1 MKIQLEDKRYQ
12 KECIDI
18 FTIFDSKQNLEFGE
32 SNFIVGKD
40 YVKKE
45 KTYPFT
51 TRLELKRILYTIF
64 SRRYNYTNDWGILTG
79 TKPSKILKNH
89 TDEELKQMYLINDE
103 NLKLLRDIDEVQSSL
118 DFDEENYNIYINI
131 PFCPSRCDYCSFPT
145 IVYKNNDRREKYLR
159 YLLKEITEV
168 SKNIDKNKIKT
179 IYVGGGTPTS
189 LDYTMLEK
197 LLKVIENCFV
207 SENLVEYTFEAG
219 REDSLDFDKLK
230 LLKKYNVTRI
240 SLNPQTFNEKAL
252 KAMGRIQNNENLLD
266 LYTQAK
272 NLGFVINMD
281 FILGLL
287 YDDVNN
293 TEKNLEILRQLQP
306 DNITFHT
313 LSIKKG
319 SKYSQQYDKGN
330 FKENI
335 AEKQMQLIKKWTF
348 QNNYRPYYLYRQK
361 NILNNM
367 ENIGYCKD
375 IPSRY
380 NIVINE
386 ELESIIGFGMTANS
400 KIIKDDIIKYTNY
413 KNLRDYSEK
422 LDEIIKRK
430 VEIINGWTKEKR
442 RIQVG

>member
-32 SNFIVGKD
+32 SDFVVGKD

-118 DFDEENYNIYINI
+118 DFDEKNYNIYINI

-145 IVYKNNDRREKYLR
+145 IVYKNNDRREEYLG

-168 SKNIDKNKIKT
+168 SKSIDKNIIKT

-197 LLKVIENCFV
+197 LLKVIENCFL

-272 NLGFVINMD
+272 DLGFVINMD

-335 AEKQMQLIKKWTF
+335 AEKQM
-348 QNNYRPYYLYRQK
+348 
-361 NILNNM
+361 
-367 ENIGYCKD
+367 
-375 IPSRY
+375 
-380 NIVINE
+380 
-386 ELESIIGFGMTANS
+386 
-400 KIIKDDIIKYTNY
+400 
-413 KNLRDYSEK
+413 
-422 LDEIIKRK
+422 
-430 VEIINGWTKEKR
+430 
-442 RIQVG
+442 

>member
-40 YVKKE
+40 YVRKE

-89 TDEELKQMYLINDE
+89 TDEELKQMYLINDK

-118 DFDEENYNIYINI
+118 DFDEKNYNIYINI

-145 IVYKNNDRREKYLR
+145 IVYKNNDRREEYLG
-159 YLLKEITEV
+159 YLLEEITEV
-168 SKNIDKNKIKT
+168 SKCIDRHKIET

-272 NLGFVINMD
+272 DLGFVINMD

-287 YDDVNN
+287 YDDVKN

-313 LSIKKG
+313 LSIKK
-319 SKYSQQYDKGN
+319 
-330 FKENI
+330 
-335 AEKQMQLIKKWTF
+335 
-348 QNNYRPYYLYRQK
+348 
-361 NILNNM
+361 
-367 ENIGYCKD
+367 
-375 IPSRY
+375 
-380 NIVINE
+380 
-386 ELESIIGFGMTANS
+386 
-400 KIIKDDIIKYTNY
+400 
-413 KNLRDYSEK
+413 
-422 LDEIIKRK
+422 RK
-430 VEIINGWTKEKR
+430 
-442 RIQVG
+442 

>member
-18 FTIFDSKQNLEFGE
+18 FTIFDSKQNLEFAE
-32 SNFIVGKD
+32 SDFVVGKD
-40 YVKKE
+40 YVRKD

-89 TDEELKQMYLINDE
+89 TDEELKQMYLINDK

-118 DFDEENYNIYINI
+118 DFDEKNYNIYINI

-145 IVYKNNDRREKYLR
+145 IVYKNNDRREEYL
-159 YLLKEITEV
+159 
-168 SKNIDKNKIKT
+168 
-179 IYVGGGTPTS
+179 GTS

-266 LYTQAK
+266 LYT
-272 NLGFVINMD
+272 
-281 FILGLL
+281 
-287 YDDVNN
+287 
-293 TEKNLEILRQLQP
+293 
-306 DNITFHT
+306 H
-313 LSIKKG
+313 
-319 SKYSQQYDKGN
+319 
-330 FKENI
+330 I

-367 ENIGYCKD
+367 ENIGYCRD

-413 KNLRDYSEK
+413 KNLRDYSKK

-430 VEIINGWTKEKR
+430 VEIING
-442 RIQVG
+442 

>member
-1 MKIQLEDKRYQ
+1 
-12 KECIDI
+12 
-18 FTIFDSKQNLEFGE
+18 
-32 SNFIVGKD
+32 
-40 YVKKE
+40 
-45 KTYPFT
+45 
-51 TRLELKRILYTIF
+51 
-64 SRRYNYTNDWGILTG
+64 
-79 TKPSKILKNH
+79 
-89 TDEELKQMYLINDE
+89 
-103 NLKLLRDIDEVQSSL
+103 
-118 DFDEENYNIYINI
+118 
-131 PFCPSRCDYCSFPT
+131 
-145 IVYKNNDRREKYLR
+145 
-159 YLLKEITEV
+159 
-168 SKNIDKNKIKT
+168 
-179 IYVGGGTPTS
+179 
-189 LDYTMLEK
+189 MLEK
-197 LLKVIENCFV
+197 LLKVITNCFV
-207 SENLVEYTFEAG
+207 SENLLEYTFEAG
-219 REDSLDFDKLK
+219 REDSLDFYKLK

-287 YDDVNN
+287 YDDVKN
-293 TEKNLEILRQLQP
+293 TEENLEILKELQP

-367 ENIGYCKD
+367 ENIGYCRD

-430 VEIINGWTKEKR
+430 VEIING
-442 RIQVG
+442 

>member
-32 SNFIVGKD
+32 CDFVVGKD
-40 YVKKE
+40 YVKKDI
-45 KTYPFT
+45 TYPFT
-51 TRLELKRILYTIF
+51 TRLELKKILYTIF
-64 SRRYNYTNDWGILTG
+64 SQRFNYKNDWGILTG
-79 TKPSKILKNH
+79 TKPSKILRNH
-89 TDEELKQMYLINDE
+89 TDEELKKIYLINDE
-103 NLKLLRDIDEVQSSL
+103 NLKLLRDIDKVQSSI
-118 DFDEENYNIYINI
+118 DFDEKNYNIYINI

-145 IVYKNNDRREKYLR
+145 IVYKNNDRREEYLG
-159 YLLKEITEV
+159 YLLKEIIEV
-168 SKNIDKNKIKT
+168 SKSIDKYKIKT

-197 LLKVIENCFV
+197 LLKAIEECFV

-252 KAMGRIQNNENLLD
+252 KAMGRIQNNENLID

-272 NLGFVINMD
+272 DLEFVINMD

-293 TEKNLEILRQLQP
+293 TKKNLEILRQLQP

-313 LSIKKG
+313 LSIKNG
-319 SKYSQQYDKGN
+319 SKYSQQYDKEN
-330 FKENI
+330 FRENI
-335 AEKQMQLIKKWTF
+335 AEKQMQLVKRWTS
-348 QNNYRPYYLYRQK
+348 QNNYSPYYLYRQK

-367 ENIGYCKD
+367 ENIGYCKE

-400 KIIKDDIIKYTNY
+400 KIIKDGIIKYTNY

-442 RIQVG
+442 RIPIW

>member
-32 SNFIVGKD
+32 SDFVIGKD
-40 YVKKE
+40 YVKKDI
-45 KTYPFT
+45 TYPFT

-64 SRRYNYTNDWGILTG
+64 SQKYNYTNDWGILTG
-79 TKPSKILKNH
+79 TKPSKILRNH

-145 IVYKNNDRREKYLR
+145 IVYKNNDRREEYLR

-168 SKNIDKNKIKT
+168 SKSIDEYKIKT

-287 YDDVNN
+287 YDDVKN
-293 TEKNLEILRQLQP
+293 TEENLKILKELQP

-313 LSIKKG
+313 LSIKNG
-319 SKYSQQYDKGN
+319 SKYSQKYDKEN
-330 FKENI
+330 FEENI
-335 AEKQMQLIKKWTF
+335 AE
-348 QNNYRPYYLYRQK
+348 
-361 NILNNM
+361 
-367 ENIGYCKD
+367 
-375 IPSRY
+375 
-380 NIVINE
+380 
-386 ELESIIGFGMTANS
+386 
-400 KIIKDDIIKYTNY
+400 
-413 KNLRDYSEK
+413 
-422 LDEIIKRK
+422 
-430 VEIINGWTKEKR
+430 
-442 RIQVG
+442 

>member
-32 SNFIVGKD
+32 CDFVVGKD
-40 YVKKE
+40 YVKKDI
-45 KTYPFT
+45 TYPFT
-51 TRLELKRILYTIF
+51 TRLELKKILYTIF
-64 SRRYNYTNDWGILTG
+64 SQRFNYKNDWGILTG
-79 TKPSKILKNH
+79 TKPSKILRNH
-89 TDEELKQMYLINDE
+89 TDEELKKIYLINDE
-103 NLKLLRDIDEVQSSL
+103 NLKLLRDIDKVQSSI
-118 DFDEENYNIYINI
+118 DFDEKNYNIYINI

-145 IVYKNNDRREKYLR
+145 IVYKNNDRREEYLG
-159 YLLKEITEV
+159 YLLKEIIEV
-168 SKNIDKNKIKT
+168 SKSIDKYKIKT

-197 LLKVIENCFV
+197 LLKAIEECFV

-252 KAMGRIQNNENLLD
+252 KAMGRIQNNDNLID

-272 NLGFVINMD
+272 DLEFVINMD

-293 TEKNLEILRQLQP
+293 TRENLEILSRLQP

-313 LSIKKG
+313 LSIKNG
-319 SKYSQQYDKGN
+319 SKYSQQYDKEN
-330 FKENI
+330 FRENI
-335 AEKQMQLIKKWTF
+335 AEKQMQLVKRWTS
-348 QNNYRPYYLYRQK
+348 QNNYSPYYLYRQK

-367 ENIGYCKD
+367 ENIGYCKE

-400 KIIKDDIIKYTNY
+400 KIIKDGIIKYTNY
-413 KNLRDYSEK
+413 KNLRDYSGK

-442 RIQVG
+442 RIPIW

>member
-32 SNFIVGKD
+32 CDFVVGKD
-40 YVKKE
+40 YVKKDI
-45 KTYPFT
+45 TYPFT
-51 TRLELKRILYTIF
+51 TRLELKKILYTIF
-64 SRRYNYTNDWGILTG
+64 SQRFNYKNDWGILTG
-79 TKPSKILKNH
+79 TKPSKILRNH
-89 TDEELKQMYLINDE
+89 TDEELKKIYLINDE
-103 NLKLLRDIDEVQSSL
+103 NLKLLRDIDKVQSSI
-118 DFDEENYNIYINI
+118 DFDEKNYNIYINI

-145 IVYKNNDRREKYLR
+145 IVYKNNDRREEYLG
-159 YLLKEITEV
+159 YLLKEIIEV
-168 SKNIDKNKIKT
+168 SKSIDKYKIKT

-197 LLKVIENCFV
+197 LLKAIEECFV

-252 KAMGRIQNNENLLD
+252 KAMGRIQNNDNLID

-272 NLGFVINMD
+272 DLEFVINMD

-293 TEKNLEILRQLQP
+293 TRENLEILSRLQP

-313 LSIKKG
+313 LSIKNG
-319 SKYSQQYDKGN
+319 SKYSQQYDKEN
-330 FKENI
+330 FRENI
-335 AEKQMQLIKKWTF
+335 AEKQMQLVKRWTS
-348 QNNYRPYYLYRQK
+348 QNNYSPYYLYRQK

-367 ENIGYCKD
+367 ENIGYCKE

-400 KIIKDDIIKYTNY
+400 KIIKDGIIKYTSY
-413 KNLRDYSEK
+413 KNLRDYSGK

-442 RIQVG
+442 RIPIW

>member
-1 MKIQLEDKRYQ
+1 MYRYFYDIWFETKSRIWRKWFCDRKRLRKKRYNISIYN
-12 KECIDI
+12 EIRI
-18 FTIFDSKQNLEFGE
+18 
-32 SNFIVGKD
+32 
-40 YVKKE
+40 KK
-45 KTYPFT
+45 
-51 TRLELKRILYTIF
+51 ILYTIF
-64 SRRYNYTNDWGILTG
+64 SKRYNYKNDWGILTG
-79 TKPSKILKNH
+79 TKPSKILRNH

-103 NLKLLRDIDEVQSSL
+103 NLKLLRDIDKVQSSI
-118 DFDEENYNIYINI
+118 DFDEKNYNIYINI

-145 IVYKNNDRREKYLR
+145 IVYKNNDRREEYLG

-168 SKNIDKNKIKT
+168 SKSIDKYKIKT

-197 LLKVIENCFV
+197 LLKAIEECFV

-252 KAMGRIQNNENLLD
+252 KAMGRIQNNENLID

-272 NLGFVINMD
+272 DLGFVINMD

-293 TEKNLEILRQLQP
+293 TRENLEILSRLQP

-313 LSIKKG
+313 LSIKNG
-319 SKYSQQYDKGN
+319 SKYSQRYDKEN
-330 FKENI
+330 FRENI
-335 AEKQMQLIKKWTF
+335 AEKQMQLIKEWTSH
-348 QNNYRPYYLYRQK
+348 NNYIAYYLYRQK

-367 ENIGYCKD
+367 ENIGYFKD

-400 KIIKDDIIKYTNY
+400 KIIKDGIIKYTNY

-422 LDEIIKRK
+422 LDETIKRK

-442 RIQVG
+442 RIQIW

>member
-18 FTIFDSKQNLEFGE
+18 FTIFDSKQNLEFAE
-32 SNFIVGKD
+32 SDFVVGKD
-40 YVKKE
+40 YVRKE

-51 TRLELKRILYTIF
+51 TRLELKRILYSIF

-118 DFDEENYNIYINI
+118 DFDEKNYNIYINI

-145 IVYKNNDRREKYLR
+145 IVYKNNDRREEYLG

-168 SKNIDKNKIKT
+168 SKNIDKNIIKT

-287 YDDVNN
+287 YDDVKN
-293 TEKNLEILRQLQP
+293 TEENL
-306 DNITFHT
+306 
-313 LSIKKG
+313 
-319 SKYSQQYDKGN
+319 GN
-330 FKENI
+330 FKRTTT
-335 AEKQMQLIKKWTF
+335 W
-348 QNNYRPYYLYRQK
+348 
-361 NILNNM
+361 
-367 ENIGYCKD
+367 
-375 IPSRY
+375 
-380 NIVINE
+380 
-386 ELESIIGFGMTANS
+386 
-400 KIIKDDIIKYTNY
+400 
-413 KNLRDYSEK
+413 
-422 LDEIIKRK
+422 
-430 VEIINGWTKEKR
+430 
-442 RIQVG
+442 

>member
-1 MKIQLEDKRYQ
+1 MGNINRNKAIKDFEKSHRRRIKKI
-12 KECIDI
+12 
-18 FTIFDSKQNLEFGE
+18 
-32 SNFIVGKD
+32 
-40 YVKKE
+40 
-45 KTYPFT
+45 
-51 TRLELKRILYTIF
+51 
-64 SRRYNYTNDWGILTG
+64 
-79 TKPSKILKNH
+79 
-89 TDEELKQMYLINDE
+89 YLINDE
-103 NLKLLRDIDEVQSSL
+103 NLKLLRDIDKVQSSI
-118 DFDEENYNIYINI
+118 DFDEKNYNIYINI

-145 IVYKNNDRREKYLR
+145 IVYKNNDRREEYLG
-159 YLLKEITEV
+159 YLLKEIIEV
-168 SKNIDKNKIKT
+168 SKSIDKYKIKT

-197 LLKVIENCFV
+197 LLKAIEECFV

-252 KAMGRIQNNENLLD
+252 KAMGRIQNNDNLID

-272 NLGFVINMD
+272 DLEFVINMD

-293 TEKNLEILRQLQP
+293 TRENLEILSRLQP

-313 LSIKKG
+313 LSIKNG
-319 SKYSQQYDKGN
+319 SKYSQQYDKEN
-330 FKENI
+330 FRENI
-335 AEKQMQLIKKWTF
+335 AEKQMQLVKRWTS
-348 QNNYRPYYLYRQK
+348 QNNYSPYYLYRQK

-367 ENIGYCKD
+367 ENIGYCKE

-400 KIIKDDIIKYTNY
+400 KIIKDGIIKYTNY
-413 KNLRDYSEK
+413 KNLRDYSGK

-442 RIQVG
+442 RIPIW

>member
-32 SNFIVGKD
+32 CDFVVGKD
-40 YVKKE
+40 YVKKDI
-45 KTYPFT
+45 TYPFT
-51 TRLELKRILYTIF
+51 TRLELKKILYTIF
-64 SRRYNYTNDWGILTG
+64 SQRFNYKNDWGILTG
-79 TKPSKILKNH
+79 TKPSKILRNH
-89 TDEELKQMYLINDE
+89 TDEELKKIYLINDE
-103 NLKLLRDIDEVQSSL
+103 NLKLLRDIDKVQSSI
-118 DFDEENYNIYINI
+118 DFDEKNYNIYINI

-145 IVYKNNDRREKYLR
+145 IVYKNNDRREEYLG
-159 YLLKEITEV
+159 YLLKEIIEV
-168 SKNIDKNKIKT
+168 SKSIDKYKIKT

-197 LLKVIENCFV
+197 LLKAIEECFV
-207 SENLVEYTFEAG
+207 SENLLEYTFEAG

-252 KAMGRIQNNENLLD
+252 KAMGRIQNNENLID

-272 NLGFVINMD
+272 DLEFVINMD

-293 TEKNLEILRQLQP
+293 TKKNLEILRQLQP

-313 LSIKKG
+313 LSIKNG
-319 SKYSQQYDKGN
+319 SKYSQQYDKDN
-330 FKENI
+330 FRENI
-335 AEKQMQLIKKWTF
+335 AEKQMQLVKRWTS
-348 QNNYRPYYLYRQK
+348 QNNYSPYYLYRQK

-367 ENIGYCKD
+367 ENIGYCKE

-400 KIIKDDIIKYTNY
+400 KIIKDGIIKYTNY
-413 KNLRDYSEK
+413 KNLRDYSGK

-430 VEIINGWTKEKR
+430 VEIING
-442 RIQVG
+442 

>member
-32 SNFIVGKD
+32 CDFVVGKD
-40 YVKKE
+40 YVKKDI
-45 KTYPFT
+45 TYPFT
-51 TRLELKRILYTIF
+51 TRLELKKILYTIF
-64 SRRYNYTNDWGILTG
+64 SQRFNYKNDWGILTG
-79 TKPSKILKNH
+79 TKPSKILRNH
-89 TDEELKQMYLINDE
+89 TDEELKKIYLINDE
-103 NLKLLRDIDEVQSSL
+103 NLKLLRDIDKVQSSI
-118 DFDEENYNIYINI
+118 DFDEKNYNIYINI

-145 IVYKNNDRREKYLR
+145 IVYKNNDRREEYLG
-159 YLLKEITEV
+159 YLLKEIIEV
-168 SKNIDKNKIKT
+168 SKSIDKYKIKT

-197 LLKVIENCFV
+197 LLKAIEECFV

-252 KAMGRIQNNENLLD
+252 KAMGRILNNDNLID
-266 LYTQAK
+266 LYTEAK
-272 NLGFVINMD
+272 DLEFVINMD

-293 TEKNLEILRQLQP
+293 TRENLEILSRLQP

-313 LSIKKG
+313 LSIKNG
-319 SKYSQQYDKGN
+319 SKYSQQYDKEN
-330 FKENI
+330 FRENI
-335 AEKQMQLIKKWTF
+335 AEKQMQLVKRWTS
-348 QNNYRPYYLYRQK
+348 QNNYSPYYLYRQK

-367 ENIGYCKD
+367 ENIGYCKE

-400 KIIKDDIIKYTNY
+400 KIIKDGIIKYTNY
-413 KNLRDYSEK
+413 KNLRDYSGK

-430 VEIINGWTKEKR
+430 VEIING
-442 RIQVG
+442 

>member
-1 MKIQLEDKRYQ
+1 M
-12 KECIDI
+12 
-18 FTIFDSKQNLEFGE
+18 
-32 SNFIVGKD
+32 
-40 YVKKE
+40 
-45 KTYPFT
+45 
-51 TRLELKRILYTIF
+51 
-64 SRRYNYTNDWGILTG
+64 
-79 TKPSKILKNH
+79 
-89 TDEELKQMYLINDE
+89 
-103 NLKLLRDIDEVQSSL
+103 
-118 DFDEENYNIYINI
+118 
-131 PFCPSRCDYCSFPT
+131 
-145 IVYKNNDRREKYLR
+145 
-159 YLLKEITEV
+159 
-168 SKNIDKNKIKT
+168 
-179 IYVGGGTPTS
+179 
-189 LDYTMLEK
+189 
-197 LLKVIENCFV
+197 
-207 SENLVEYTFEAG
+207 VEYTFEAG

-252 KAMGRIQNNENLLD
+252 NAMGRIQNNENLLD

-272 NLGFVINMD
+272 NLEFVINMD

-313 LSIKKG
+313 LSIKNG

-330 FKENI
+330 FAENI

-367 ENIGYCKD
+367 ENIGYCRD

-413 KNLRDYSEK
+413 KNLKDYSEK

>member
-40 YVKKE
+40 YVKKD
-45 KTYPFT
+45 KTYPFA

-118 DFDEENYNIYINI
+118 DFDEKNYNIYINI

-145 IVYKNNDRREKYLR
+145 IVYKNNDRREEYLG

-168 SKNIDKNKIKT
+168 SKSIDKNIIKT

-207 SENLVEYTFEAG
+207 TENLVEYTFEAG

-313 LSIKKG
+313 LSIKKEV
-319 SKYSQQYDKGN
+319 N
-330 FKENI
+330 THNNTTREI
-335 AEKQMQLIKKWTF
+335 LKK
-348 QNNYRPYYLYRQK
+348 
-361 NILNNM
+361 IL
-367 ENIGYCKD
+367 
-375 IPSRY
+375 
-380 NIVINE
+380 
-386 ELESIIGFGMTANS
+386 
-400 KIIKDDIIKYTNY
+400 
-413 KNLRDYSEK
+413 LRNK
-422 LDEIIKRK
+422 C
-430 VEIINGWTKEKR
+430 N
-442 RIQVG
+442 

>member
-32 SNFIVGKD
+32 CDFVVGKD
-40 YVKKE
+40 YVKKDI
-45 KTYPFT
+45 TYPFT
-51 TRLELKRILYTIF
+51 TRLELKKILYTIF
-64 SRRYNYTNDWGILTG
+64 SQRFNYKNDWGILTG
-79 TKPSKILKNH
+79 TKPSKILRNH
-89 TDEELKQMYLINDE
+89 TDEELKKIYLINDE
-103 NLKLLRDIDEVQSSL
+103 NLKLLRDIDKVQSSI
-118 DFDEENYNIYINI
+118 DFDEKNYNIYINI

-145 IVYKNNDRREKYLR
+145 IVYKNNDRREEYLG
-159 YLLKEITEV
+159 YLLKEIIEV
-168 SKNIDKNKIKT
+168 SKSIDKYKIKT

-197 LLKVIENCFV
+197 LLKAIEECFV

-252 KAMGRIQNNENLLD
+252 KAMGRIQNNDNLID

-272 NLGFVINMD
+272 DLEFVINMD

-293 TEKNLEILRQLQP
+293 TRENLEILSRLQP

-313 LSIKKG
+313 LSIKNG
-319 SKYSQQYDKGN
+319 SKYSQQYDKEN
-330 FKENI
+330 FRENI
-335 AEKQMQLIKKWTF
+335 AEKQMQLVKRWTS
-348 QNNYRPYYLYRQK
+348 QNNYSPYYLYRQK

-367 ENIGYCKD
+367 ENIGYCKE

-400 KIIKDDIIKYTNY
+400 KIIKDGIIKYTNY
-413 KNLRDYSEK
+413 KNLRDYSGK

-430 VEIINGWTKEKR
+430 VEIING
-442 RIQVG
+442 

>member
-32 SNFIVGKD
+32 CDFVVGKD
-40 YVKKE
+40 YVKKDI
-45 KTYPFT
+45 TYPFT
-51 TRLELKRILYTIF
+51 TRLELKKILYTIF
-64 SRRYNYTNDWGILTG
+64 SQRFNYKNDWGILTG
-79 TKPSKILKNH
+79 TKPSKILRNH
-89 TDEELKQMYLINDE
+89 TDEELKKIYLINDE
-103 NLKLLRDIDEVQSSL
+103 NLKLLRDIDKVQSSI
-118 DFDEENYNIYINI
+118 DFDEKNYNIYINI

-145 IVYKNNDRREKYLR
+145 IVYKNNDRREEYLG
-159 YLLKEITEV
+159 YLLKEIIEV
-168 SKNIDKNKIKT
+168 SKSIDKYKIKT

-197 LLKVIENCFV
+197 LLKAIEECFV
-207 SENLVEYTFEAG
+207 SENLLEYTFEAG

-252 KAMGRIQNNENLLD
+252 KAMGRIQNNENLID

-272 NLGFVINMD
+272 DLEFVINMD

-293 TEKNLEILRQLQP
+293 TKKNLEILRQLQP

-313 LSIKKG
+313 LSIKNG
-319 SKYSQQYDKGN
+319 SKYSQQYDKDN
-330 FKENI
+330 FRENI
-335 AEKQMQLIKKWTF
+335 AEKQMQLVKRWTS
-348 QNNYRPYYLYRQK
+348 QNNYSPYYLYRQK

-367 ENIGYCKD
+367 ENIGYCKE

-400 KIIKDDIIKYTNY
+400 KIIKDGIIKYTNY
-413 KNLRDYSEK
+413 KNLRDYSGK

-442 RIQVG
+442 RIPIW

>member
-32 SNFIVGKD
+32 SDFVVGKD
-40 YVKKE
+40 YVKTDI
-45 KTYPFT
+45 TYPFT
-51 TRLELKRILYTIF
+51 TRLELKRILYMIF
-64 SRRYNYTNDWGILTG
+64 SQKYNYTNDWGILTG
-79 TKPSKILKNH
+79 TKPSKILRNH

-103 NLKLLRDIDEVQSSL
+103 NLKLLRDIDEVQSSI
-118 DFDEENYNIYINI
+118 DFDEKNYNIYINI

-145 IVYKNNDRREKYLR
+145 IVYKNNDRREEYLG
-159 YLLKEITEV
+159 YLIKEITEV
-168 SKNIDKNKIKT
+168 SKSIDKYKIKT

-197 LLKVIENCFV
+197 LLKVITNCFV

-293 TEKNLEILRQLQP
+293 TEENLKILKELQP

-313 LSIKKG
+313 LSIKNG
-319 SKYSQQYDKGN
+319 SKYSQQYDKEN
-330 FKENI
+330 FEENI
-335 AEKQMQLIKKWTF
+335 AEKQMQLVKKWTL

-361 NILNNM
+361 
-367 ENIGYCKD
+367 KH
-375 IPSRY
+375 
-380 NIVINE
+380 
-386 ELESIIGFGMTANS
+386 
-400 KIIKDDIIKYTNY
+400 
-413 KNLRDYSEK
+413 SE
-422 LDEIIKRK
+422 
-430 VEIINGWTKEKR
+430 
-442 RIQVG
+442 